1 MGWPDLACYG
11 SKFHETPNIDRLAR
25 QGMKFSDAYAAC
37 PVCSPTRAS
46 IMAGQYPARIGITDF
61 IPGHWRPYEKLIVPE
76 NRLELLNEYLQE
88 FERRDVRAEVPLQ
101 PSFAEPRRLTRSYA
115 ASGGPEAAKGMI
127 TVNWLLHR
135 IHVFEATS
143 EPGSE
148 YLRFFAVQ
156 ILSATVN
163 LGVYFVAVVSSAL
176 MARWPILALAIG
188 SALAMFVTY
197 YCNSRFVF
205 TQRGS

>member
-1 MGWPDLACYG
+1 MRIHQWLKLRFIRFVFAGSAAFVVDATVLALLTGIAGWQPTTA
-11 SKFHETPNIDRLAR
+11 RLIS
-25 QGMKFSDAYAAC
+25 F
-37 PVCSPTRAS
+37 PTA
-46 IMAGQYPARIGITDF
+46 
-61 IPGHWRPYEKLIVPE
+61 V
-76 NRLELLNEYLQE
+76 
-88 FERRDVRAEVPLQ
+88 
-101 PSFAEPRRLTRSYA
+101 
-115 ASGGPEAAKGMI
+115 

-205 TQRGS
+205 AQRGS